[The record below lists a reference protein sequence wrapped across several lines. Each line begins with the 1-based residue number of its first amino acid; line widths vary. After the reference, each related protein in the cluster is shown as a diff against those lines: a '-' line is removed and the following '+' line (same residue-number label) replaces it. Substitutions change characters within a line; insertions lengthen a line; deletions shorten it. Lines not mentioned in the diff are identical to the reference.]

1 MKLAQA
7 MVFVHDAAKMQA
19 FYEGLGL
26 RVVDGDASSGFVRL
40 ADPAGGAVLA
50 LHATK
55 AIGPGGPPRVDTPT
69 KLCFHV
75 EDLDRI
81 ASIGGG
87 AHRITGARQDL
98 RDEVADILLV
108 IDQQDINRGCAGAH
122 TTRLLSRI

>member
-7 MVFVHDAAKMQA
+7 MVFVHDAAKMLV

-26 RVVDGDASSGFVRL
+26 RVVDGDATSGFVRL

-55 AIGPGGPPRVDTPT
+55 AIGPGGPPRLDVPT

-75 EDLDRI
+75 DDIDREHAALLARGVTMRDIHRWEGI
-81 ASIGGG
+81 AFCDG
-87 AHRITGARQDL
+87 
-98 RDEVADILLV
+98 
-108 IDQQDINRGCAGAH
+108 IDPEGNIFQL
-122 TTRLLSRI
+122 TTRR